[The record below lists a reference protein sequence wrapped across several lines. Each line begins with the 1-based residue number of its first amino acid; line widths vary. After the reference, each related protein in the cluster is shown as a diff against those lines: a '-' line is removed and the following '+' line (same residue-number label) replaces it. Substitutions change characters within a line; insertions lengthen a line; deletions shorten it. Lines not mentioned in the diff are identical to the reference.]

1 MLVIKRS
8 NFKLYFVSTNQFQIF
23 IGSFTNI
30 HLKLQIMD
38 TNNLE
43 IEKNLVKEVSSP
55 LYNSKGWI
63 KLLGILLL
71 IYGVMIAISIVGL
84 LIAWLPIWIGI
95 LLIQASSKIE
105 QAQNL
110 GDKIAMISAQKSLST
125 YFTIYGALALI
136 GIIMM
141 VIVMTVFFATGM
153 FNNFQEFIPD
163 YY

>member
-1 MLVIKRS
+1 
-8 NFKLYFVSTNQFQIF
+8 
-23 IGSFTNI
+23 
-30 HLKLQIMD
+30 MD